1 LCWLVLQVSEDRIRS
16 FIAVELGDSDI
27 LTKVTSLQR
36 TLIQTG
42 ADLKIVEPQNIHIT
56 LRFLGEIPASLLESV
71 CEAMRQIKF
80 QPFDLELQ
88 GLGCFPDYRRPN
100 VVWVGM
106 ARGEVELRSIFNQIE
121 PNLRNLGFP
130 PDRKGFSPHLTIAR
144 VRSGRNRQELVE
156 AVEALK
162 DQTLGS
168 MTVSKVKLKKSV
180 LTPKGPIYTTLYEV
194 TS

>member
-16 FIAVELGDSDI
+16 FMAVELGDGEI
-27 LTKVTSLQR
+27 LSKITSLQR
-36 TLIQTG
+36 TLMQTG
-42 ADLKIVEPQNIHIT
+42 ADLKIVEPQNIHVT
-56 LRFLGEIPASLLESV
+56 LRFLGEIPASLVESV

-80 QPFDLELQ
+80 QPFDLELE
-88 GLGCFPDYRRPN
+88 GLGCFPDYHRPN

-106 ARGEVELRSIFNQIE
+106 TRGEVELRSIFDQLE
-121 PNLRNLGFP
+121 PKLRKLGFP

-144 VRSGRNRQELVE
+144 VRSGRNRQKLVE

-162 DQTLGS
+162 DQSLGS
-168 MTVSKVKLKKSV
+168 ITVRKVKLKKSV

>member
-1 LCWLVLQVSEDRIRS
+1 LVLQVSEDRIRS
-16 FIAVELGDSDI
+16 FIAVELGDGD
-27 LTKVTSLQR
+27 LPTKITSLQR

-42 ADLKIVEPQNIHIT
+42 ADLKIVEPQNIHLT
-56 LRFLGEIPASLLESV
+56 LRFLGEISTGLVESV

-80 QPFDLELQ
+80 QPFDLELE

-100 VVWVGM
+100 VVWVGI
-106 ARGEVELRSIFNQIE
+106 ARGEVELRSIFDQLE
-121 PNLRNLGFP
+121 PNLGKLGFP

-144 VRSGRNRQELVE
+144 VRSGRNRQKLVE

-162 DQTLGS
+162 DQSLGS
-168 MTVSKVKLKKSV
+168 ITVSRVKLKKSV

-194 TS
+194 TP